1 MIEKVSDS
9 AGVSPATNLTQ
20 RSAST
25 KTLCHTPFGDVMV
38 DELSTPNLAGIFGG
52 RSDAKG
58 APAAA
63 QPAVMAS
70 AAQSA
75 VVASAAQPAV
85 LAPAA
90 QAAVAAFKQ
99 KAAVVTSVA
108 QAAVS
113 ASREQKAE
121 VVASMAQTAVADD
134 PPAQNAAPTAESVFG
149 ANPWIVNPTGTAADG
164 SSYGYNP
171 LYFATAATAAKVA
184 EMVGGKV
191 VASNQ
196 LASAGG
202 YQQQQPNQMVELANG
217 TLINAGQVAAFYTH
231 GYPQSYIDMLIQ
243 NEAQET

>member
-20 RSAST
+20 RAAST

-52 RSDAKG
+52 QSDGKG
-58 APAAA
+58 APAVA
-63 QPAVMAS
+63 QPAVAAS
-70 AAQSA
+70 AAQ
-75 VVASAAQPAV
+75 
-85 LAPAA
+85 
-90 QAAVAAFKQ
+90 VAAAASDEQ
-99 KAAVVTSVA
+99 AAVVTS
-108 QAAVS
+108 
-113 ASREQKAE
+113 
-121 VVASMAQTAVADD
+121 MAQTAPDSD
-134 PPAQNAAPTAESVFG
+134 SPAQDAAPTAESVFG
-149 ANPWIVNPTGTAADG
+149 SNPWIANPTGTSPDG

-171 LYFATAATAAKVA
+171 LYFATAATASKVA

-191 VASNQ
+191 VASDE

-202 YQQQQPNQMVELANG
+202 FLQQQPNQMVELANG

-243 NEAQET
+243 NETQGT

>member
-20 RSAST
+20 RAAST
-25 KTLCHTPFGDVMV
+25 KALCHTPFGDVMV

-52 RSDAKG
+52 QSDGKG
-58 APAAA
+58 APAVA
-63 QPAVMAS
+63 QPAVAAS
-70 AAQSA
+70 AAQAALAASAAQAA

-85 LAPAA
+85 AASAA
-90 QAAVAAFKQ
+90 QVAAAASDEQ
-99 KAAVVTSVA
+99 AAVVTS
-108 QAAVS
+108 
-113 ASREQKAE
+113 
-121 VVASMAQTAVADD
+121 MAQTAPDSD
-134 PPAQNAAPTAESVFG
+134 SPAQDAAPTAESVFG
-149 ANPWIVNPTGTAADG
+149 SNPWIANPTGTAPDG

-171 LYFATAATAAKVA
+171 LYFATAATASKVA

-191 VASNQ
+191 VASDE

-202 YQQQQPNQMVELANG
+202 FLQQQPNQMVELANG

-243 NEAQET
+243 NETQGT